1 MYGSKFNYER
11 LGISIRKEGSCFLKE
26 KRGWTGHDEKSRNRL
41 CVENPQDP
49 TVDIGRPAFA
59 IMKVKRAFQHAYDT
73 LIYNNRGSQSL
84 LYLIIQENPREL
96 KN

>member
-1 MYGSKFNYER
+1 M
-11 LGISIRKEGSCFLKE
+11 
-26 KRGWTGHDEKSRNRL
+26 
-41 CVENPQDP
+41 ENPQDP
-49 TVDIGRPAFA
+49 SVDIGRPAFA
-59 IMKVKRAFQHAYDT
+59 IMKVKRAFQHAHDT

>member
-1 MYGSKFNYER
+1 MFGSKFNYER
-11 LGISIRKEGSCFLKE
+11 LGISIHKEGSCFLKE
-26 KRGWTGHDEKSRNRL
+26 KKGGTGHDEKSRNRL